1 MSNPTFINHNPIRG
15 AIGVKLNAP
24 YASAPIF
31 FRAQDIHGV
40 NVNTLNVSIAGVS
53 AIVNGIFQTGF
64 DGTITQE
71 NQVPNSIS
79 VIIYRLASFTF
90 CQTVSVHTQIEDLR
104 GELSEDDYIFL
115 TSQDPTIQKP
125 LVIASPHGR
134 VFNSDIFVGLSSDNP
149 ATVIRY
155 TTDGTEPT
163 LYSAVYSS
171 PISISSQGTTVL
183 RSIGLLPD
191 AISEPITENY
201 TIDSVIPV
209 SKATP
214 VGGSFFTSQ
223 QVVLSV
229 DDPRSKIYYTTNG
242 STPTTNSSVYSSPI
256 NVRDNYVTTIK
267 FFAVDEIGNTEA
279 IHTEVYNV
287 EISKNNYIP
296 TNVFV
301 TCPFNQD
308 ELYIRWDDMYPIF
321 NQVIGYNIYRS
332 DVEIGP
338 FQRLN
343 SEVIAITQY
352 TDKNLDTQVVN
363 EDVSEQ
369 FRRIV
374 NISRDINDD
383 FEGSGE
389 FDASKWEE
397 TDPGQLMFKFDGVV
411 FKDST
416 GLRQTSKLTSK
427 FKMRGDFDIRV
438 KFDLAPSYSGQPVWI
453 APTIGT
459 QSCKFLIRKD
469 DQNSIEISRSM
480 SRNLDAY
487 CSQQII
493 NNNADLPLTLPTTEV
508 TGIFRITRSGD
519 IVTTYFFDNIANV
532 FVVLGTFSNYD
543 DDVKVELVG
552 KSEDKQIEVK
562 FSDFVV
568 ESGYPILI
576 QPLNPRKEYL
586 IYLSQRPVVD
596 DSGKNKPTDDSK
608 FVNVTIDGQQA
619 YVRLLQGLE
628 GVIQL
633 ETDKVYDEVKKR
645 HFSPPVPNEF
655 STVLVSY
662 RVPTHTTNL
671 RLRKNYFYKVTCV
684 TSEDETDLDLISP
697 VTMTPDKMTYM
708 FEEAVRRNAWLLD
721 QGGERVLLYIKKKA
735 GVKCHCT
742 YRDLKERTHKQPDQ
756 DCETCFGS
764 GFVGGFDGPFP
775 IIIGPLTTEQRVQQT
790 DRGLKLAY
798 QIETWTGPTPI
809 INQRDMLIRRNGDRC
824 LVGPLTP
831 VEGPGGV
838 KVQQHFVV
846 EVLDGTDVRHK
857 FKVVLPNQRSQPGID
872 KSSKHILHG
881 GLNVATVDS
890 PKEREELRTSEDF
903 VSHENT
909 NVDHV
914 VKGRSITFENIEY

>member
-1 MSNPTFINHNPIRG
+1 MSKPTFINHSPIKG
-15 AIGVKLNAP
+15 AIGAKLNAP
-24 YASAPIF
+24 YSCVPVF

-40 NVNTLNVSIAGVS
+40 NVSTLNVSVS
-53 AIVNGIFQTGF
+53 SVPAITNGIFQTGF
-64 DGTITQE
+64 EGVITQE

-79 VIIYRLASFTF
+79 VIIYQLAPFSF
-90 CQTVSVHTQIEDLR
+90 CQTVNIHIQIEDLR
-104 GELSEDDYIFL
+104 GELSEDDYVFL
-115 TSQDPTIQKP
+115 TAQDPSVSKP
-125 LVIASPHGR
+125 LVVVSPHGR
-134 VFNSDIFVGLSSDNP
+134 IFNSGITINLSSDNLS
-149 ATVIRY
+149 TVIRY

-163 LYSAVYSS
+163 LYSTIYSS
-171 PISISSQGTTVL
+171 PISISAQGTTVL
-183 RSIGLLPD
+183 KSIGLLSD
-191 AISEPITENY
+191 AISELVTENY
-201 TIDSVIPV
+201 IIDTIIHI

-214 VGGSFFTSQ
+214 SGGSYFTSKE
-223 QVVLSV
+223 VVLSV

-242 STPTTNSSVYSSPI
+242 ATPTTSSSVYSSPI

-321 NQVIGYNIYRS
+321 NQVVGYNIYRS
-332 DVEIGP
+332 DVETGP
-338 FQRLN
+338 FQKLN

-374 NISRDINDD
+374 SISRDVNDD
-383 FEGSGE
+383 FEGSGT

-397 TDPGQLMFKFDGVV
+397 SDPGELMFKYNGVI

-416 GLRQTSKLTSK
+416 GLRDTSRLTSK
-427 FKMRGDFDIRV
+427 FKMRGNFDIRV
-438 KFDLAPSYSGQPVWI
+438 KFDLFVWI
-453 APTIGT
+453 PPTTGI
-459 QSCKFLIRKD
+459 QSCKFVIRKD
-469 DQNSIEISRSM
+469 DKNSIEISRSM
-480 SRNLDAY
+480 SPNIDVY
-487 CSQQII
+487 YTQQIV
-493 NNNADLPLTLPTTEV
+493 NGNADMPLTMSSPITSGE
-508 TGIFRITRSGD
+508 FRILRENGV
-519 IVTTYFFDNIANV
+519 VTTYFFNHLTND
-532 FVVLGTFSNYD
+532 FVLLGTFSNYS
-543 DDVKVELVG
+543 DDVNVEFSG
-552 KSEDKQIEVK
+552 KSEDKQVEIK
-562 FSDFVV
+562 FSEFTV

-586 IYLSQRPVVD
+586 IYLSQRPIVD
-596 DSGKNKPTDDSK
+596 DSGKNKPTDDSR

-619 YVRLLQGLE
+619 YIRLLQGLE
-628 GVIQL
+628 GVVEL
-633 ETDKVYDEVKKR
+633 ETNKVYDEVKKQY
-645 HFSPPVPNEF
+645 FTPPVPNEF

-735 GVKCHCT
+735 GVKCYCT

-775 IIIGPLTTEQRVQQT
+775 ITIGPLMTEQRVQQT

-798 QIETWTGPTPI
+798 QIETWMGPTPI
-809 INQRDMLIRRNGDRC
+809 VNQRDMIIRRNGDRC

-838 KVQQHFVV
+838 RVQQHFVV

-857 FKVVLPNQRSQPGID
+857 FKVILPDQRSQPGID
-872 KSSKHILHG
+872 KSSKHVLHG
-881 GLNVATVDS
+881 GPNVATIDS